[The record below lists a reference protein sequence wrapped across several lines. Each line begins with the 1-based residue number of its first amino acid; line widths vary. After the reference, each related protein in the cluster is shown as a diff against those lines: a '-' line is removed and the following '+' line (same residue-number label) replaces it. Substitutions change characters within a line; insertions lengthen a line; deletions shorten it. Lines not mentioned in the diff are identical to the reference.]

1 MFGQVYSDP
10 DKKRNILDRG
20 TWHVYPSSPLPEGRR
35 VEVVADA
42 DNGAQNLHPL
52 LLPFLPA
59 SFLSEHADEV
69 GDGGCRGP
77 VNLVYDETVG
87 PLVRRYHAAHL
98 GGGLQLLLEG
108 LDGSV
113 VRRVHLDRLRRKK
126 NSHKTN
132 RIIFKVPTSHVQ
144 VKTFFKVST
153 MLYNPCSEP

>member
-1 MFGQVYSDP
+1 MA
-10 DKKRNILDRG
+10 RL
-20 TWHVYPSSPLPEGRR
+20 SPLPERRR

-69 GDGGCRGP
+69 GDGGGRSP
-77 VNLVYDETVG
+77 VNLIDYETVG
-87 PLVRRYHAAHL
+87 PLVRRHHTAHL

-113 VRRVHLDRLRRKK
+113 VRRVHLDRLRRRKK
-126 NSHKTN
+126 PHQKANLKGTM
-132 RIIFKVPTSHVQ
+132 SHVR
-144 VKTFFKVST
+144 ST
-153 MLYNPCSEP
+153 QSYPCFEP